1 MKKFLLLFLLVP
13 GIATAQ
19 KNAPPQF
26 YKPGFKLPADAPI
39 RTDGFYVERSV
50 YYDTVPTSN
59 VKKYGYTNI
68 QQTLK
73 ILYRFYDNG
82 YLFYTPVNSNIKD
95 LTAKLQTDSGW
106 VRKLYKMKLT
116 DAWGF
121 YTLRND
127 SVVIETFQFE
137 DNLNDI
143 MKTFSKQYFIRTEAA
158 YRPEGKMLINRTTP
172 IIVGDHGKIIQL
184 PFEFIPTPYF
194 VDPAENK
201 LLTFGR
207 FKRMT
212 GFDPK

>member
-1 MKKFLLLFLLVP
+1 MKKIFFFLLLIPVIIH
-13 GIATAQ
+13 GQ

-26 YKPGFKLPADAPI
+26 YKPGFKLPSDAPV
-39 RTDGFYVERSV
+39 RTDGSYVESSV
-50 YYDTVPTSN
+50 YYETVPMSN
-59 VKKYGYTNI
+59 VKKNGYTNI
-68 QQTLK
+68 ERTLK
-73 ILYRFYDNG
+73 TLYRFYDNG
-82 YLFYTPVNSNIKD
+82 YFFYTPVNSDIKD
-95 LTAKLQTDSGW
+95 LQAKLQNDSGW

-121 YTLRND
+121 YTIRND

-137 DNLNDI
+137 DHLRDI
-143 MKTFSKQYFIRTEAA
+143 MKTFSKQYFMRSEGG

-172 IIVGDHGKIIQL
+172 IIVGDHAKVIQL
-184 PFEFIPTPYF
+184 PYEFIPTPYF

-207 FKRMT
+207 FRRMT